1 LFDFER
7 GINGLAAEQ
16 RLCVRKEQGAASDGS
31 RLLRSASV
39 AEPIDS
45 MLKRW
50 DRFARFI
57 GGRRIRLSNDAA
69 ECASP
74 SQQMWCRAPR
84 RRRARLGSD
93 VDKSTLDIDTRS
105 RRNTRRSGHGLLS
118 TFLIGSDVRQIRNR
132 HSEATPA
139 ANARRGHLIWVG
151 SLSVDVERVIDSPMS
166 EMRAELI
173 DCHDCGRPVS
183 FSAVSRYSSG
193 RRLWTFW

>member
-1 LFDFER
+1 MMH
-7 GINGLAAEQ
+7 NGVSRTTGPNTSTPPLEVRWSQ
-16 RLCVRKEQGAASDGS
+16 RFA
-31 RLLRSASV
+31 LRSVHRSH
-39 AEPIDS
+39 
-45 MLKRW
+45 
-50 DRFARFI
+50 
-57 GGRRIRLSNDAA
+57 
-69 ECASP
+69 P

-105 RRNTRRSGHGLLS
+105 RRDTRRSGHGLLS
-118 TFLIGSDVRQIRNR
+118 TFLTGSDVRQIRNR